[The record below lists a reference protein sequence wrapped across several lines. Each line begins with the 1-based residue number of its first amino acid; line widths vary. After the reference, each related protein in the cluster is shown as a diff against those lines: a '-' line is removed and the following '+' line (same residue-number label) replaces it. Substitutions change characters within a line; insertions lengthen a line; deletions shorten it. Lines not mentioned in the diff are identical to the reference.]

1 MERDLF
7 NMSNLAPIILFVYN
21 RPEHTRKTVEA
32 LAANSLAKDSDL
44 FIFVDGSKNESARPA
59 VESVRKYVE
68 LIRGGGGFKSVTIT
82 AHDKNQG
89 LANSVIAGITSVLN
103 SHDRAIIVEDDI
115 VTSPYF
121 LNFMNDALEMY
132 KDDLQVCTID
142 AYHKDFKFD
151 PETMPPTFFYPF
163 YDIWGWGTWARAW
176 KDFNPDAAYLL
187 AALQEKNLIYSFD
200 LDSNNPVYSKMLEAQ
215 RDGKIDSW
223 AVRWYATNFLLGRL
237 SLHTGISYTKNI
249 GFDGS
254 GVHYTKKIYWLPEK
268 EIAKSYAPLKRIPV
282 EINHKVFEVFKAADR
297 KEKAPRSLPY
307 RAVRKLYR
315 IIKSFFVRY

>member
-1 MERDLF
+1 
-7 NMSNLAPIILFVYN
+7 MSNLAPIILFVYN
-21 RPEHTRKTVEA
+21 RLEHTRKTVEA
-32 LAANSLAKDSDL
+32 LAANSLAKDSYL
-44 FIFVDGSKNESARPA
+44 FIFADGSKNESARPA
-59 VESVRKYVE
+59 VEDVRKYIYSLE
-68 LIRGGGGFKSVTIT
+68 DEKKFKSVTIT

-89 LANSVIAGITSVLN
+89 LANSVIAGITNVLN

-187 AALQEKNLIYSFD
+187 AALREKNLIYSFD
-200 LDSNNPVYSKMLEAQ
+200 LDSNNPVYSKMLESQ
-215 RDGKIDSW
+215 RDGKVDSW

-249 GFDGS
+249 GFDGT
-254 GVHYTKKIYWLPEK
+254 GTNYIK
-268 EIAKSYAPLKRIPV
+268 KSYNIPRTKIAESYEPLKRIPV
-282 EINHKVFEVFKAADR
+282 EINQTVFDVFKAADR
-297 KEKAPRSLPY
+297 KEKAPHSLPY